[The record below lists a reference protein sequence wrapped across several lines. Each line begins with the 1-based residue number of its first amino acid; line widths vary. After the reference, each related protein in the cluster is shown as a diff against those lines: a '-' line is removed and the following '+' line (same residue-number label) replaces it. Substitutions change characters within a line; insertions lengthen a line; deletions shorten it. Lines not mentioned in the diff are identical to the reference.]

1 MNNIRT
7 VVRGWRLWR
16 TKDVAIRSESHWLTG
31 TAAGLLLMAV
41 RAVAGSATA
50 TPAGAASVGP
60 AATTGPAARTMP
72 AASLAPMARAAP
84 ATTAGAAG
92 PAATTA
98 PAAQPESALVCRREK
113 PLDSNIPKQVC
124 RTRAAAQHD
133 AQQVRDVMNR
143 VQQADQGPP
152 MPTG

>member
-1 MNNIRT
+1 MRA
-7 VVRGWRLWR
+7 VLLGWRLWR
-16 TKDVAIRSESHWLTG
+16 TKDVAIRSESHWLSG
-31 TAAGLLLMAV
+31 SAAGLLLMAV
-41 RAVAGSATA
+41 VAVAGSATA
-50 TPAGAASVGP
+50 TPAGAASVD
-60 AATTGPAARTMP
+60 
-72 AASLAPMARAAP
+72 
-84 ATTAGAAG
+84 

-98 PAAQPESALVCRREK
+98 PAAQPEPALVCRREK

>member
-41 RAVAGSATA
+41 LAVAGSATA

-60 AATTGPAARTMP
+60 VATTGPAAN
-72 AASLAPMARAAP
+72 
-84 ATTAGAAG
+84 AG
-92 PAATTA
+92 PAATPGPSATTA
-98 PAAQPESALVCRREK
+98 PAAQPEPALVCRREK

>member
-31 TAAGLLLMAV
+31 TAAGWLLMAV
-41 RAVAGSATA
+41 LAVAGSATA
-50 TPAGAASVGP
+50 TPAAAASVGP
-60 AATTGPAARTMP
+60 AANTGPAATP
-72 AASLAPMARAAP
+72 
-84 ATTAGAAG
+84 G

-98 PAAQPESALVCRREK
+98 PAAQPEPALVCRREK

>member
-1 MNNIRT
+1 MRA
-7 VVRGWRLWR
+7 VLLGWRLWR
-16 TKDVAIRSESHWLTG
+16 TKDVAIRSESHWLSG
-31 TAAGLLLMAV
+31 SAAGLLLMAV
-41 RAVAGSATA
+41 VAVAGSATA
-50 TPAGAASVGP
+50 MPAGAASVGP
-60 AATTGPAARTMP
+60 AATTGPAAN
-72 AASLAPMARAAP
+72 
-84 ATTAGAAG
+84 AG
-92 PAATTA
+92 PAATPGPSATTA
-98 PAAQPESALVCRREK
+98 PAAQPEPALVCRREK